1 MAFEQVLDDALVA
14 QLVKSPPAMRETWVQ
29 SLGWQDPLEKGK
41 ATPSVF
47 WPREFHG
54 WRNLVGYSP
63 SGCKELDMTEQLHL
77 EDVFVRWKMGQ
88 REVAKKALMGRWNS
102 TGGGSK
108 AGKCSV

>member
-1 MAFEQVLDDALVA
+1 M
-14 QLVKSPPAMRETWVQ
+14 
-29 SLGWQDPLEKGK
+29 
-41 ATPSVF
+41 
-47 WPREFHG
+47 
-54 WRNLVGYSP
+54 GYSP

>member
-1 MAFEQVLDDALVA
+1 M
-14 QLVKSPPAMRETWVQ
+14 
-29 SLGWQDPLEKGK
+29 
-41 ATPSVF
+41 
-47 WPREFHG
+47 
-54 WRNLVGYSP
+54 GYSP

-108 AGKCSV
+108 AGDRSSIPGSGRSPREEKGYSLPYSCLENPMEEELGRLQSMRSQRVGHE